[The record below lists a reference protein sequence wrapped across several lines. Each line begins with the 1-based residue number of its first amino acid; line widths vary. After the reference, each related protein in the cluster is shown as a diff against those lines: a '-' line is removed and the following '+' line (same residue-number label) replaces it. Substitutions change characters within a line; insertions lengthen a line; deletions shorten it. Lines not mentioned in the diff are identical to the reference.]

1 VHVAQWLILVL
12 YSLERPRRD
21 GRVLRAIEQLEE
33 AVMIA
38 RFLVALLALTFCFKT
53 EAREGWEAFGSG
65 TKSCADWTN
74 AQAERRPI
82 SSGGTMLTQTG
93 SDIPGQTQWIAG
105 FLTAFNYY
113 QSATPNV
120 AEGTDM
126 NGVFAWM
133 DTYCA
138 AHPLDP
144 IANAAIALVAE
155 LSKRQSSG
163 TKPK

>member
-1 VHVAQWLILVL
+1 
-12 YSLERPRRD
+12 
-21 GRVLRAIEQLEE
+21 
-33 AVMIA
+33 MMA
-38 RFLVALLALTFCFKT
+38 RILVALFALVFCFQA
-53 EAREGWEAFGSG
+53 EAKEGWEAFGMG

-120 AEGTDM
+120 AQGTDM

-133 DTYCA
+133 DNYCA
-138 AHPLDP
+138 AHPSEP
-144 IANAAIALVAE
+144 IAKAAIALTDE
-155 LSKRQSSG
+155 LSRRNTTSQQTG
-163 TKPK
+163 TADR

>member
-1 VHVAQWLILVL
+1 
-12 YSLERPRRD
+12 
-21 GRVLRAIEQLEE
+21 
-33 AVMIA
+33 MIA
-38 RFLVALLALTFCFKT
+38 RILVALFALAFCFKA
-53 EAREGWEAFGSG
+53 EAKESWEAFGSG
-65 TKSCADWTN
+65 TKSCGEWTK
-74 AQAERRPI
+74 AEAERRPV

-144 IANAAIALVAE
+144 IAKAAIALVAE
-155 LSKRQSSG
+155 LSKRWSG
-163 TKPK
+163 GAHPQ

>member
-1 VHVAQWLILVL
+1 
-12 YSLERPRRD
+12 
-21 GRVLRAIEQLEE
+21 
-33 AVMIA
+33 MIA
-38 RFLVALLALTFCFKT
+38 RFLVALLALAFCFKT
-53 EAREGWEAFGSG
+53 EAKEGWEAFGSG

-105 FLTAFNYY
+105 FYY

-126 NGVFAWM
+126 NGVFLWM
-133 DTYCA
+133 DSYCA

-155 LSKRQSSG
+155 LSKRQSG
-163 TKPK
+163 GKPK